1 MATTNR
7 SETYRGMLMVAA
19 AALMLAP
26 ASGQAQQDTGKS
38 STMRDAKD
46 IATQPVRDVGIEK
59 TKIPPLLIE
68 ASDDPYAMRGAG
80 TCRQIASSIGALNGV
95 LGPDFGS
102 SGPRRK
108 TSVVKAGGEAVVGS
122 LIPFRGVVREIS
134 GAAPAER
141 RLQAAITA
149 GFARRGFLRGLQ
161 RARKC

>member
-7 SETYRGMLMVAA
+7 NETSRCLLLLAT
-19 AALMLAP
+19 AALMVMP
-26 ASGQAQQDTGKS
+26 AAGQAQQATGKS
-38 STMRDAKD
+38 STVQDAKEV
-46 IATQPVRDVGIEK
+46 ATQPARDVGIAK
-59 TKIPPLLIE
+59 TKIPPLLAE
-68 ASDDPYAMRGAG
+68 ASEDPYAMNGAG
-80 TCRQIASSIGALNGV
+80 SCRQIASSISALSGV

-102 SGPRRK
+102 TERAK
-108 TSVVKAGGEAVVGS
+108 KESVLKAGGDAVVGS

-141 RLQAAITA
+141 RLLAAYSA

>member
-7 SETYRGMLMVAA
+7 SETSRGL
-19 AALMLAP
+19 LMLAIVVLMAAP
-26 ASGQAQQDTGKS
+26 ANGQAQHRT
-38 STMRDAKD
+38 STAQDAKEV
-46 IATQPVRDVGIEK
+46 ATQPARDVGIEK

-68 ASDDPYAMRGAG
+68 ASQNPYAMSGAG
-80 TCRQIASSIGALNGV
+80 SCRQIASSISALSGV
-95 LGPDFGS
+95 LGPDFES
-102 SGPRRK
+102 STPARK
-108 TSVVKAGGEAVVGS
+108 QSILKAGGDAVVGS

-141 RLQAAITA
+141 RLLAAYSA